1 MKMSEQDTA
10 RRSFF
15 DTHAQGWEER
25 NYSPETRKRLET
37 ILQRVSLAQ
46 GMTVLDVCCGPGV
59 LQPYLR
65 QHVGETGR
73 LAALDF
79 SPAMLA
85 GAAQRYPFVWP
96 LLARAESIPLLDNYV
111 DVLICFSAFPH
122 IHDKQA
128 AAREFYRVLKPGGR
142 AYVLHIDGR
151 ERLNAMHDRHA
162 AVCGDHM
169 PCPNGMKSIFTQ
181 AGFAQMDCDESAEHF
196 YFCACKAG

>member
-1 MKMSEQDTA
+1 MNMSEQDAA

-15 DTHAQGWEER
+15 DAHAQGWEDR
-25 NYSPETRKRLET
+25 NYPQQTRQRLEAM
-37 ILQRVSLAQ
+37 LQRVSLAE
-46 GMTVLDVCCGPGV
+46 GMTVLDVCCGLGV

-65 QHVGETGR
+65 QRVGETGR

-85 GAAQRYPFVWP
+85 EAAQRYPFVWP

-122 IHDKQA
+122 IQNKEA
-128 AAREFYRVLKPGGR
+128 AAREFFRVLKSGGR

-151 ERLNAMHDRHA
+151 ERLNAMHGRHA

-169 PCPNGMKSIFTQ
+169 PCPNGMRSIFAQ
-181 AGFAQMDCDESAEHF
+181 AGFGQMECDESAEHF
-196 YFCACKAG
+196 YFCAHKAG